1 MLIPPAVGTVPI
13 TSEDILFLCF
23 AEFEASSV
31 TVICDILFTEQVHVR
46 NAITHMIVVL
56 LGDGHRVIVSGLHL
70 QLSVP
75 LEVGE

>member
-23 AEFEASSV
+23 AEFEPSSV
-31 TVICDILFTEQVHVR
+31 TVICDILFIEQVHVR

>member
-1 MLIPPAVGTVPI
+1 MLIPPAVGAVRA

-31 TVICDILFTEQVHVR
+31 TVICNILFAEQFHVR
-46 NAITHMIVVL
+46 NAITHMVVVL
-56 LGDGHRVIVSGLHL
+56 LGDGHRVIVSGLNL

-75 LEVGE
+75 LEMGE

>member
-1 MLIPPAVGTVPI
+1 MIPPAVGTVLVA
-13 TSEDILFLCF
+13 SEDILFLCI

-31 TVICDILFTEQVHVR
+31 TVICDILFTEQFHVR

-70 QLSVP
+70 QFSVP
-75 LEVGE
+75 LEVSE

>member
-1 MLIPPAVGTVPI
+1 MLIPPAVGADLV

-31 TVICDILFTEQVHVR
+31 AVICNILFAEQFHVR
-46 NAITHMIVVL
+46 NTIAHTVVVF
-56 LGDGHRVIVSGLHL
+56 LGDCHRVIVSGLHL

>member
-1 MLIPPAVGTVPI
+1 MLIPPAVGAVRA

-23 AEFEASSV
+23 AEFEASAV
-31 TVICDILFTEQVHVR
+31 AIRCDILFTEQFHAG
-46 NAITHMIVVL
+46 NSITHMIVVL

>member
-1 MLIPPAVGTVPI
+1 MIPPAVGTVLVA
-13 TSEDILFLCF
+13 SEDILFLCF

-31 TVICDILFTEQVHVR
+31 TVICDILFTEQFHVG
-46 NAITHMIVVL
+46 NTITHMVVVL